1 MPNFLELEDG
11 NLLVLEGNHEFY
23 LLLEDNIIV
32 ADQVEISL
40 PKTTFLEESVF
51 TLTVFFRTRSSKSA
65 STPTSIRYRI
75 DCLRTRVR
83 IRDWTTVSAAP
94 NVSIVITAS
103 DNEIKEDMLSP
114 HPTDTQEVNTGS
126 LEAHNGLNKPLKTG
140 LEVPPKSE
148 SNEIKGETTNAH
160 LPIPNIMPKAYSVDE
175 EEEVLSSHRT
185 ESDMDNDKGND
196 DGQTT
201 INKNEN
207 EISK

>member
-103 DNEIKEDMLSP
+103 DNEIRDDASRFETKQIIVQAD
-114 HPTDTQEVNTGS
+114 
-126 LEAHNGLNKPLKTG
+126 NGLSTQVNGKAIWKVKNLTG
-140 LEVPPKSE
+140 
-148 SNEIKGETTNAH
+148 IT
-160 LPIPNIMPKAYSVDE
+160 
-175 EEEVLSSHRT
+175 
-185 ESDMDNDKGND
+185 
-196 DGQTT
+196 
-201 INKNEN
+201 
-207 EISK
+207 